1 MSGTNHERLQIGSA
15 EAIKLVA
22 GRELRVRLRS
32 KAFLIILAITALSF
46 VALPIITKFAHSGPS
61 TSKVAVVRSDAAY
74 GRALESTAT
83 QLHQNVK
90 ITVVADP
97 AAGRSAVQGGKVD
110 AFVVHDASGAQVTV
124 KKSLPDSLRT
134 VFSLVDQQAALNAQ
148 ITALGGDP
156 AKVTAA
162 VGSQQIQVTTLQHD
176 DPQQGQKIT
185 IAIAAG
191 LLMYMI
197 LMTVGQM
204 VAQGVVEEKSSR
216 VVELLLATIK
226 PWQLLAGKVLGV
238 AVIGALQLVVPG
250 VLGLAIGMADGQ
262 LSVSLSASVGSLAWT
277 LLWFAAGFWLYAM
290 IFASAGAM
298 VSRQEDLGG
307 LMAPI
312 IMPLVAGWVVAISIL
327 PTDPHSGVAEIL
339 SYVPLTAPELMPM
352 RWALGVAPLWQ
363 MLVSLAITLAC
374 GVVMLRFAGRIYRN
388 SVLRSG
394 ARVPLKEAL
403 KAA

>member
-1 MSGTNHERLQIGSA
+1 MNSAKHERLQIGSLD
-15 EAIKLVA
+15 AIKLVA

-32 KAFLIILAITALSF
+32 KAFLIILAITAVAF
-46 VALPIITKFAHSGPS
+46 VALPIITKFAQSGPS
-61 TSKVAVVRSDAAY
+61 TAKVAVTQADQAY
-74 GRALESTAT
+74 GQSLSNVAG
-83 QLHQNVK
+83 QLHQK
-90 ITVVADP
+90 FKLTVVPDA
-97 AAGRSAVQGGKVD
+97 AAGVAEVRDGTVDVFATQTANGSA
-110 AFVVHDASGAQVTV
+110 VTV
-124 KKSLPDSLRT
+124 KKSLPDPLKTLLSI
-134 VFSLVDQQAALNAQ
+134 VDQHPTVPTQQ
-148 ITALGGDP
+148 VQVTALE
-156 AKVTAA
+156 K
-162 VGSQQIQVTTLQHD
+162 S
-176 DPQQGQKIT
+176 DPQLGQKIT

-226 PWQLLAGKVLGV
+226 PWQLLAGKVIGV

-262 LSVSLSASVGSLAWT
+262 LSVSLSASIGSLAWT
-277 LLWFAAGFWLYAM
+277 LAWFAAGFWLYAM
-290 IFASAGAM
+290 IFAAAGAM

-312 IMPLVAGWVVAISIL
+312 IMPLVLGWVVAISVL
-327 PTDPHSGVAEIL
+327 PSDPHSGLAEIL
-339 SYVPLTAPELMPM
+339 SFVPFTAPELMPM

-363 MLVSLAITLAC
+363 MLVSLAITAALGA
-374 GVVMLRFAGRIYRN
+374 VLLRFAGRIYRN

-394 ARVPLKEAL
+394 ARVPLREAL